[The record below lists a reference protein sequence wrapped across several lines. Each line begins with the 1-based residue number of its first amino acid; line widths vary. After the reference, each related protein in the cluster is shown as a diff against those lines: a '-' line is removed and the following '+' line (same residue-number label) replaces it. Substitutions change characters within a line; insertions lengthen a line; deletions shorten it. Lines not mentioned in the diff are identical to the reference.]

1 MVSTFWVFDWLLS
14 LLLSRTAMRVTAVLW
29 VAALVLLLRRNSR
42 FRIAARCIAV
52 YGALYFAGILYLS
65 LQFASAR

>member
-1 MVSTFWVFDWLLS
+1 MVSAFWVSDWLLS
-14 LLLSRTAMRVTAVLW
+14 LLLSRAAMRVTAVLW

-42 FRIAARCIAV
+42 FRIAARCMAV

>member
-14 LLLSRTAMRVTAVLW
+14 LLLSRTAMRATAVLW
-29 VAALVLLLRRNSR
+29 VAALVLLLRRNFR
-42 FRIAARCIAV
+42 FRIAARCMAV